1 MEEGTNKTLKFGLL
15 LFGKEVQIKR
25 NYSWK
30 ICQKLCH
37 SPQSQNHEDIF
48 KKDQKTF
55 HYKQQQ
61 IINAHQLFS
70 LYSVL

>member
-15 LFGKEVQIKR
+15 LFGKEEVQIKR

-30 ICQKLCH
+30 ICQKAIPCH
-37 SPQSQNHEDIF
+37 SPQSQHHKDTF

-61 IINAHQLFS
+61 NTL
-70 LYSVL
+70 